1 MPFAAVREPQAA
13 PSPLLVFL
21 DLFGL
26 QPGRHGQDLFRTLVL
41 SPYVIPA
48 DMCSLLQS
56 CSVVYNW
63 LNADLLVWTRVLEN
77 QPFNGEPDLC
87 MERFNELT
95 QPSAG
100 IARLFIK
107 QPALMAVNSPGR
119 HLFSGIK
126 LRSMGEFKLEELPSQ
141 LRSKFHLA
149 QRGMK
154 KSYNLKRPEWLD
166 DDNAVIARQFP
177 HFFDYLCSFLASEC
191 RFRSRPRQLYL
202 EWRGDLITEESFAHA
217 WPYHEKYHPCAALAD
232 ALMRHAESGGK
243 ITALEVSKSLHLF
256 DWRPFARCTVL
267 SKLCIEDLSV
277 ATAGLTEAI
286 GGLVGLKT
294 LSLKECRLSSDSAA
308 LFNALKACL
317 GLEELDLEGT
327 PMQDFEL
334 SLSDLL
340 SSAPRLQKLRLA
352 HCELTTI
359 DHLGLALDVNQS
371 LETLDLSDNHLVDVS
386 KLRFRSAPLEDLNLD
401 INSIEDLT
409 AVGEGLGLSS
419 TLRRL
424 SLNDN
429 HVTSLAPIAEGI
441 TRNRTL
447 LELYLKGVVC
457 VDFASVLMALNTNSV
472 VRKVMITTHSK
483 FSTTMTLN
491 RDVALS
497 EDEGYEDEEDDED
510 DENEE
515 EAVEDEEEGLDAL
528 FEEEERFDEESAY

>member
-1 MPFAAVREPQAA
+1 M
-13 PSPLLVFL
+13 
-21 DLFGL
+21 
-26 QPGRHGQDLFRTLVL
+26 
-41 SPYVIPA
+41 
-48 DMCSLLQS
+48 
-56 CSVVYNW
+56 
-63 LNADLLVWTRVLEN
+63 
-77 QPFNGEPDLC
+77 
-87 MERFNELT
+87 
-95 QPSAG
+95 
-100 IARLFIK
+100 
-107 QPALMAVNSPGR
+107 
-119 HLFSGIK
+119 
-126 LRSMGEFKLEELPSQ
+126 
-141 LRSKFHLA
+141 
-149 QRGMK
+149 
-154 KSYNLKRPEWLD
+154 
-166 DDNAVIARQFP
+166 
-177 HFFDYLCSFLASEC
+177 
-191 RFRSRPRQLYL
+191 
-202 EWRGDLITEESFAHA
+202 
-217 WPYHEKYHPCAALAD
+217 
-232 ALMRHAESGGK
+232 
-243 ITALEVSKSLHLF
+243 
-256 DWRPFARCTVL
+256 
-267 SKLCIEDLSV
+267 
-277 ATAGLTEAI
+277 
-286 GGLVGLKT
+286 
-294 LSLKECRLSSDSAA
+294 
-308 LFNALKACL
+308 
-317 GLEELDLEGT
+317 
-327 PMQDFEL
+327 
-334 SLSDLL
+334 
-340 SSAPRLQKLRLA
+340 
-352 HCELTTI
+352 
-359 DHLGLALDVNQS
+359 NQS